1 MENFAAGIVPYII
14 IDGDLSFLL
23 CLELS
28 NNKWSGFVGNSQ
40 DDEKIPETALR
51 EFNEET
57 VNLFQEYRE
66 LINRELNKTLPKIDS
81 SSTGKRV
88 YIYFLQFPEESQ
100 EVIKNFINAKSKL
113 TEDHYYEKGI
123 LKWFSLN
130 EIKKSN
136 RIFSRLKQMIN
147 IYFG

>member
-1 MENFAAGIVPYII
+1 MNESFAAGIIPFTFDDRKPII
-14 IDGDLSFLL
+14 LL
-23 CLELS
+23 GLEKS

-66 LINRELNKTLPKIDS
+66 LINRELNETLPKIDS
-81 SSTGKRV
+81 SSTGKKV

-100 EVIKNFINAKSKL
+100 EVIKNFINTKSKL
-113 TEDHYYEKGI
+113 
-123 LKWFSLN
+123 F
-130 EIKKSN
+130 
-136 RIFSRLKQMIN
+136 
-147 IYFG
+147 